1 MNNTLG
7 NLSEKLFE
15 QMDKLSNDKLSQDEL
30 NKEILRAEAMVKISG
45 VIIETGNLALKA
57 AQFKDNMM
65 DADNKIPK
73 MLEG

>member
-1 MNNTLG
+1 MNKTLG
-7 NLSEKLFE
+7 NLSDRLFE
-15 QMDKLSNDKLSQDEL
+15 QIDKLSDEKLSQDEL

-45 VIIETGNLALKA
+45 VIIEAGNLALKA

-65 DADNKIPK
+65 DINAKVPK